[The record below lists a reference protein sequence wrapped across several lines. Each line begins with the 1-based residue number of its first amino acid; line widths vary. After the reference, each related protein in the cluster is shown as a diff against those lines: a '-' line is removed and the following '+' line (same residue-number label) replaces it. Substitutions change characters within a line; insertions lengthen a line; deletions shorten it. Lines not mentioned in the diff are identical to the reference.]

1 MTTDNTAQPE
11 EGVTPQ
17 ATEVEAQPAT
27 PPADTDTRNFSQEE
41 VNRMVGQARR
51 EVRGQFSD
59 YSDLKTRAARADEL
73 EQAQL
78 TEAERLT
85 QRATEAEKQTAEA
98 NTQLTNALISSEVKV
113 KAVQL
118 GIVDPDAAYLLLD
131 KRNVKYDANDGVTG
145 VEDALTQLL
154 EDKPYLKGAAG
165 RIPNINPE
173 GGQAAPA
180 LRLTADQQEAARL
193 MGMTEEEYSQG
204 I

>member
-1 MTTDNTAQPE
+1 MVTENTAQPE
-11 EGVTPQ
+11 EGGTPQ
-17 ATEVEAQPAT
+17 ATEAEAHVAT
-27 PPADTDTRNFSQEE
+27 PPAEIDTRNFTQEE

-59 YSDLKTRAARADEL
+59 YGDLKTRAARADEL

-118 GIVDPDAAYLLLD
+118 GIIDPDAAYLLLD

-154 EDKPYLKGAAG
+154 EDKPYLKGATG

>member
-1 MTTDNTAQPE
+1 MTTDNTALPE

-27 PPADTDTRNFSQEE
+27 PPAETGTQRFTQEE

-59 YSDLKTRAARADEL
+59 YGDLKTRAARADEL

-204 I
+204 L

>member
-11 EGVTPQ
+11 EGGTPQ
-17 ATEVEAQPAT
+17 ATEAEVHVAT
-27 PPADTDTRNFSQEE
+27 PPAEIDTRNFTQEE

-59 YSDLKTRAARADEL
+59 YSDLKTRTARADEL

-85 QRATEAEKQTAEA
+85 QRATDAEKQTAEA

-118 GIVDPDAAYLLLD
+118 GIIDPDAAYLLLD
-131 KRNVKYDANDGVTG
+131 KSSVKYDAKDGVTG
-145 VEDALTQLL
+145 VVDALTQLL

-173 GGQAAPA
+173 GGQAVPA

>member
-1 MTTDNTAQPE
+1 MAQTKRE
-11 EGVTPQ
+11 
-17 ATEVEAQPAT
+17 
-27 PPADTDTRNFSQEE
+27 TRQ
-41 VNRMVGQARR
+41 
-51 EVRGQFSD
+51 QFSD
-59 YSDLKTRAARADEL
+59 YPQLKERAAKADEL

-118 GIVDPDAAYLLLD
+118 GIIDPDAAYLLLD
-131 KRNVKYDANDGVTG
+131 KSSVKYDTKDGVTG
-145 VEDALTQLL
+145 VVDALTQLL

-204 I
+204 L

>member
-1 MTTDNTAQPE
+1 MTTNNTVQPE
-11 EGVTPQ
+11 DGGIPQ
-17 ATEVEAQPAT
+17 ATEVGAQPAT
-27 PPADTDTRNFSQEE
+27 PLAETDTRSFSQEE
-41 VNRMVGQARR
+41 VNRMVGQARK

-59 YSDLKTRAARADEL
+59 YGDLKTRAARADEL

-131 KRNVKYDANDGVTG
+131 KSSVKYDAKDGVTG

-154 EDKPYLKGAAG
+154 EDKPYLKGAAN

>member
-11 EGVTPQ
+11 EGGTPQ
-17 ATEVEAQPAT
+17 ATEAEAHVAT
-27 PPADTDTRNFSQEE
+27 PPAEIDTRNFTQEE

-85 QRATEAEKQTAEA
+85 QRATDAEKQTAEA

-118 GIVDPDAAYLLLD
+118 GIIDPDAAYLLLD
-131 KRNVKYDANDGVTG
+131 KSSVKYDAKDGVTG
-145 VEDALTQLL
+145 VVDALTQLL

-173 GGQAAPA
+173 GGQAVPA

>member
-154 EDKPYLKGAAG
+154 EDKPYLKGVAG

>member
-1 MTTDNTAQPE
+1 MTTDNTALPE
-11 EGVTPQ
+11 EGGTPQ

-27 PPADTDTRNFSQEE
+27 PPAETNTQRFTQEE

-173 GGQAAPA
+173 GGQAAQT

-204 I
+204 L

>member
-145 VEDALTQLL
+145 VDDALTQLL

>member
-1 MTTDNTAQPE
+1 MVTENTAQPE
-11 EGVTPQ
+11 DGGIPQ
-17 ATEVEAQPAT
+17 VTEVEAQPAT
-27 PPADTDTRNFSQEE
+27 QPEATDTRSFTQEE

-51 EVRGQFSD
+51 EIRGQFSD
-59 YSDLKTRAARADEL
+59 YGDLKTRAARADEL

-85 QRATEAEKQTAEA
+85 KRATEAERQTAEA

-131 KRNVKYDANDGVTG
+131 KANVKYDTKDGVTG

-154 EDKPYLKGAAG
+154 EDKPYLKGAVG
-165 RIPNINPE
+165 RTPNINPQ

-180 LRLTADQQEAARL
+180 LRLSADQQEAARL
-193 MGMTEEEYSQG
+193 MGLTEEEYSQG
-204 I
+204 L

>member
-1 MTTDNTAQPE
+1 MTTDNTALPE
-11 EGVTPQ
+11 EGGTPQ

-27 PPADTDTRNFSQEE
+27 PPAETNTQRFTQEE

-85 QRATEAEKQTAEA
+85 QRATEAAKQSAEA
-98 NTQLTNALISSEVKV
+98 NVQLTNALISSEVKV
-113 KAVQL
+113 KAVQW

-173 GGQAAPA
+173 GGQAAPT
-180 LRLTADQQEAARL
+180 LRLTADQQEAAKL
-193 MGMTEEEYSQG
+193 MGMTEEEYSKG
-204 I
+204 L

>member
-11 EGVTPQ
+11 EGGTPQ
-17 ATEVEAQPAT
+17 ATEAEAHVAT
-27 PPADTDTRNFSQEE
+27 PPAEIDTRNFTQEE

-85 QRATEAEKQTAEA
+85 QRATDAEKQTAEA

-118 GIVDPDAAYLLLD
+118 GIIDPDAAYLLLD
-131 KRNVKYDANDGVTG
+131 KSSVKYDAKDGVTG
-145 VEDALTQLL
+145 VVDALTQLL

-204 I
+204 L

>member
-1 MTTDNTAQPE
+1 MVTENTVQPE
-11 EGVTPQ
+11 DGGTPQ

-27 PPADTDTRNFSQEE
+27 QPAGVDTRNFSQEE
-41 VNRMVGQARR
+41 VNRMIGQARK

-85 QRATEAEKQTAEA
+85 QRATDAEKQTAEA

-131 KRNVKYDANDGVTG
+131 KSSVKYDAKDGVTG

>member
-1 MTTDNTAQPE
+1 M
-11 EGVTPQ
+11 
-17 ATEVEAQPAT
+17 
-27 PPADTDTRNFSQEE
+27 
-41 VNRMVGQARR
+41 
-51 EVRGQFSD
+51 
-59 YSDLKTRAARADEL
+59 
-73 EQAQL
+73 
-78 TEAERLT
+78 
-85 QRATEAEKQTAEA
+85 
-98 NTQLTNALISSEVKV
+98 TNALISSEVKV

-131 KRNVKYDANDGVTG
+131 KVNVKYDAKDGVTG

-154 EDKPYLKGAAG
+154 EDKPYLKGVAG